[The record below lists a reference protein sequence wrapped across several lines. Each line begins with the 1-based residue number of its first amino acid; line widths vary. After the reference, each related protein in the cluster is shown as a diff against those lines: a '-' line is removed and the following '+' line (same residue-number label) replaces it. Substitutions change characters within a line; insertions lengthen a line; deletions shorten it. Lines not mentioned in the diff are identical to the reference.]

1 MFHPQPYNPHG
12 RCYSYIPQV
21 PTQKPYRMLEAYAC
35 HVSKLRSGEPI
46 CHLQALIRMPMVSK
60 NSKEH
65 PHWRTVSRSLRY
77 VRIWSA
83 LRYMGNHRGNDYVHH
98 NFDIQFWILIGF
110 SPRSQD
116 LPPGLW
122 TWASRCNELLALPT
136 SFKAKKT
143 VDTSKSDRELFEEL
157 PLDDVWEDAK
167 LVDVYFYLRASKKT
181 RIPDTW
187 VRVFEE
193 LDTQLA
199 SYRETSHS

>member
-1 MFHPQPYNPHG
+1 MSSWHCQP
-12 RCYSYIPQV
+12 R
-21 PTQKPYRMLEAYAC
+21 
-35 HVSKLRSGEPI
+35 LR
-46 CHLQALIRMPMVSK
+46 Q
-60 NSKEH
+60 
-65 PHWRTVSRSLRY
+65 
-77 VRIWSA
+77 
-83 LRYMGNHRGNDYVHH
+83 
-98 NFDIQFWILIGF
+98 
-110 SPRSQD
+110 
-116 LPPGLW
+116 
-122 TWASRCNELLALPT
+122 
-136 SFKAKKT
+136 KKT